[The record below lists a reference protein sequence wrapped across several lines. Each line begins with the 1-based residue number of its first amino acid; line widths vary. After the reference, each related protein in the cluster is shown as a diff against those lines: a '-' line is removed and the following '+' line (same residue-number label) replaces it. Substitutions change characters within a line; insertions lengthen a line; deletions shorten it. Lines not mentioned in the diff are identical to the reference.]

1 MWCLAV
7 RSLAVL
13 LLLGAVSSAE
23 TLDDPD
29 KLDKPDKK
37 RRKLEPPTISG
48 YMQMFYRYAWETGSD
63 GLVDY
68 DNFRVQRVRIGV
80 SGKVWPWISY
90 DVEVNPR
97 APEVAG
103 VLRDAYITLRF
114 IPRHRVRLGQQ
125 KTQFGYE
132 NRESSSRLFAVN
144 RTEVSDNLSRGPN
157 LRDIGI
163 GLLGSLP
170 LGGGLRIEDAVTLT
184 NGTGL
189 NVQAD
194 DTDMKTV
201 WGRLG
206 VRYKFDGSWV
216 RLGGS
221 GGIGDFVNPG
231 DSNLNPT
238 DDFLVKFKRVGADA
252 EIDLPWAFL
261 SAEYVWGEDEAEG
274 ETIKPKGYYVNLV
287 GRTPWNLG
295 PIVRY
300 DVLEIPDEDFRRWT
314 FGAYYGLAEDAVRVM
329 VNYEYRGVKDDVR
342 GDDKLFLWTQV
353 RF

>member
-1 MWCLAV
+1 M
-7 RSLAVL
+7 
-13 LLLGAVSSAE
+13 
-23 TLDDPD
+23 
-29 KLDKPDKK
+29 
-37 RRKLEPPTISG
+37 
-48 YMQMFYRYAWETGSD
+48 
-63 GLVDY
+63 
-68 DNFRVQRVRIGV
+68 

-90 DVEVNPR
+90 DVEVDPR

-206 VRYKFDGSWV
+206 VRYQFDGSWV
-216 RLGGS
+216 RLGG
-221 GGIGDFVNPG
+221 IGRHRRLRRPG
-231 DSNLNPT
+231 RQRSRSD
-238 DDFLVKFKRVGADA
+238 R
-252 EIDLPWAFL
+252 
-261 SAEYVWGEDEAEG
+261 
-274 ETIKPKGYYVNLV
+274 
-287 GRTPWNLG
+287 
-295 PIVRY
+295 
-300 DVLEIPDEDFRRWT
+300 
-314 FGAYYGLAEDAVRVM
+314 
-329 VNYEYRGVKDDVR
+329 
-342 GDDKLFLWTQV
+342 
-353 RF
+353 